1 MVKDLMPSPLRS
13 GTRQRPPH
21 FPLLFNRILEVLAN
35 EIRQEKEIKA
45 IVTRKEDIKLSLFA
59 GDRIIYIENPRE
71 HTHTQPTSEFSKSAG
86 CKINIKYLI
95 YIHQK

>member
-21 FPLLFNRILEVLAN
+21 LPLLFNRILEVLAN

-59 GDRIIYIENPRE
+59 GDRITYIENPRE
-71 HTHTQPTSEFSKSAG
+71 HTHTTNK
-86 CKINIKYLI
+86 
-95 YIHQK
+95 